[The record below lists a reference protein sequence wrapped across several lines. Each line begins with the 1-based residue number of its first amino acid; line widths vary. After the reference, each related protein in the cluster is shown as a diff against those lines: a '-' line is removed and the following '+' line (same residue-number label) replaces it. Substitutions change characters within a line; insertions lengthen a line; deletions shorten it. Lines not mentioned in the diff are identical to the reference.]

1 MAEKIISPGVFTNEI
16 DQSFLPAAVADI
28 GAALIGPTV
37 KGPAGIPTVV
47 TSFTDFQNKFGD
59 VVTSG
64 SSKYQFLTS
73 HAAEQYLQ
81 NSNTLTV
88 VRILDG
94 TFGPATADV
103 ASRLTGASGQI
114 SCSDG
119 DDTGNDLTDGQ
130 FIRLIDASGSIKN
143 YVMTDTADSG
153 VATGVVITSTSDIG
167 DATAGDT
174 AGCPTENAVAFG
186 INKASAT
193 QHAALTQLKAAIEHA
208 NGHNGSIICG
218 TIATEAD
225 GIQGFTV
232 SQLHSGSDG
241 NLPITESLGSISAK
255 RVGGGTNAFEGGSV
269 AFQLKTIADGTI
281 MNNASFPDAPQ
292 DANSDSHRV
301 ATVGVLT
308 SGSVHNL
315 RYEVSNVN
323 NKKGTFTLAIRA
335 GNDNNKRK
343 QTLETFTGLN
353 LDPNSPSYI
362 GKAIGDQRQTVRTDG
377 TTKYLQL
384 SGSFPNKSK
393 FVTVHNIN
401 NTVDYLDENGNVRV
415 PAASMSLPNVG
426 AGSGSRNG
434 GFLGGSDGHCGFDAL
449 GKGQGF
455 ASSSK
460 VNFYENIGTQTQGF
474 SPTDLTTLDGGAAYS
489 EALDLLS
496 NQDEF
501 DINLI
506 LVPGLIHNVHS
517 AITNKVIDVCE
528 DRGDCFTII
537 DPVLYGKNV
546 SHATTEAEG
555 KDSNF
560 AAMYWPWV
568 KVPDSRVAGTQ
579 RWVPPSVVL
588 GGIYAFNDKVS
599 HPWFAPAGLNRG
611 GITTA
616 IQAER
621 KLTQGNRDTLYDSN
635 VNPIATFPGQGV
647 TVFGQKTLQKK
658 SSSLDRINVRR
669 LLIRVK
675 KFIASSSRFLVF
687 EQNTAAT
694 RRRFLGIVNPF
705 LENVQSQSGLSAFRV
720 VMDETNNTPDTI
732 DRNQLVGQ
740 LFLQPTR
747 TAEFIVLDF
756 TVQPTGASFPE

>member
-16 DQSFLPAAVADI
+16 DQTFLPSAVADI
-28 GAALIGPTV
+28 GAAIIGPTV

-47 TSFTDFQNKFGD
+47 TSYSDFQNKFGD

-64 SSKYQFLTS
+64 SNKFQFLTS
-73 HAAEQYLQ
+73 HAAEEYLK
-81 NSNTLTV
+81 NSDTLTV
-88 VRILDG
+88 VRIMDG
-94 TFGPATADV
+94 AFSPATANIG
-103 ASRLTGASGQI
+103 SRLAGATSAI

-119 DDTGNDLTDGQ
+119 DAANGVTEGQ

-143 YVMTDTADSG
+143 YVLTDTADGG
-153 VATGVVITSTSDIG
+153 VATGTVITSASDIG

-174 AGCPTENAVAFG
+174 AGCPTENAVAFA
-186 INKASAT
+186 INKGSDT
-193 QHAALTQLKAAIEHA
+193 QHATLTALKAAIEHA

-218 TIATEAD
+218 TIPTQAD
-225 GIQGFTV
+225 GMQAFTI

-241 NLPITESLGSISAK
+241 NLPISESLTTLSLTAG
-255 RVGGGTNAFEGGSV
+255 NAFAGGKV
-269 AFQLKTIADGTI
+269 AFQLKTVADGTI
-281 MNNASFPDAPQ
+281 MNNAGFPDAPN
-292 DANSDSHRV
+292 DANADSQRV
-301 ATVGVLT
+301 STNGVLQ
-308 SGSVHNL
+308 SGSVHNI

-343 QTLETFTGLN
+343 QTLETFTGIN

-362 GKAIGDQRQTVRTDG
+362 GKAIGDQRQTFRTDDG
-377 TTKYLQL
+377 VAYIQL

-393 FVTVHNIN
+393 FVTVHNIT

-434 GFLGGSDGHCGFDAL
+434 GFLNGSDGHSGFDAL
-449 GKGQGF
+449 GIQGGTNTSSVNFYDLIDGTDSQGF
-455 ASSSK
+455 A
-460 VNFYENIGTQTQGF
+460 
-474 SPTDLTTLDGGAAYS
+474 PTDLTGADGGSSYS
-489 EALDLLS
+489 EALDLLK

-506 LVPGLIHNVHS
+506 LTPGLIHNVHS
-517 AITNKVIDVCE
+517 AVTNKVIDVCE
-528 DRGDCFTII
+528 DRGDCFAII

-546 SHATTEAEG
+546 SHATTEAEAV
-555 KDSNF
+555 DSNF

-568 KVPDSRVAGTQ
+568 KVPDSQVAGTQ

-588 GGIYAFNDKVS
+588 GGIYAFNDRVA

-658 SSSLDRINVRR
+658 NSALDRINVRR

-687 EQNTAAT
+687 EQNTAST

-705 LENVQSQSGLSAFRV
+705 LENVQSQSGLNAFRV